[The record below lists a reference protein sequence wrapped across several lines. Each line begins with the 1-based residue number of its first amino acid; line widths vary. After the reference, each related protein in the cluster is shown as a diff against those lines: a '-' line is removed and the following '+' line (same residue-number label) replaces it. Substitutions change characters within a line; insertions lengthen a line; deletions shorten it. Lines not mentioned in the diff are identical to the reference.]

1 MSPQYHYL
9 VVERMITHL
18 KLMKKSKIMGGT
30 IKDGT
35 LLEQLQVI
43 NIIPKQN
50 FQSNYESQGHG
61 YICIAWY

>member
-1 MSPQYHYL
+1 
-9 VVERMITHL
+9 MITHL